1 MKIFKI
7 SIIIV
12 FLFILF
18 HFANYMYYRNLKEC
32 TIIYKIDPNETNKL
46 NSIDDIR
53 KEYIRDLEKCYSYN
67 LLKLELNT
75 LSKTCTGPRVCD
87 ILLNRAEEEGINLNM
102 FTSMTR
108 EDMDTAIINEL
119 LDVISERDS
128 HLYKK
133 CEYSTFPSYFNKNIG
148 NDNSIRDGK
157 ILLNIKDSIEDL
169 SFIIEYI
176 KNKEILERGKI
187 EEYIL
192 QAYKTRLNYL
202 KKLCNSNSYNP
213 LCTRAILLREDGTTL
228 TEIDS
233 VVELQEYI
241 DFHETS
247 P

>member
-7 SIIIV
+7 FIIIV

-75 LSKTCTGPRVCD
+75 LSKTCTSPWVCD

-119 LDVISERDS
+119 LDI
-128 HLYKK
+128 
-133 CEYSTFPSYFNKNIG
+133 
-148 NDNSIRDGK
+148 
-157 ILLNIKDSIEDL
+157 
-169 SFIIEYI
+169 
-176 KNKEILERGKI
+176 
-187 EEYIL
+187 
-192 QAYKTRLNYL
+192 
-202 KKLCNSNSYNP
+202 
-213 LCTRAILLREDGTTL
+213 
-228 TEIDS
+228 
-233 VVELQEYI
+233 
-241 DFHETS
+241 
-247 P
+247 